1 MNGQMEPLETRLRN
15 LMRKWISQANHPM
28 RANKPEERDLIL
40 RHVAQLRTELENERR
55 GYLDE

>member
-1 MNGQMEPLETRLRN
+1 MDPLETRLRT

-40 RHVAQLRTELENERR
+40 RHVEQLRAELANEHR
-55 GYLDE
+55 GYLNE

>member
-1 MNGQMEPLETRLRN
+1 MEPLETRLRA

-28 RANKPEERDLIL
+28 RANRPEERDLIL
-40 RHVAQLRTELENERR
+40 RHVAQLRTELANEQR